1 MRGFWEWGISARVP
15 KPVSASPSPRA
26 AASAPVAPAASSA
39 EPQINDDPPP
49 GAEILD
55 DAALTGILNRFY
67 PGGEVAEEPQPPDP
81 PGATPSASADG
92 TVGDP
97 ATDPQSAAAEPEPT
111 DPAEPVAITFTP
123 EQQAE
128 IERRITEA
136 KGEIEPVQ
144 TELEAERARAEA
156 LQEKLQGMTNPAPVP
171 RDINPL
177 LLTDDLAEIEQRQR
191 VIDGFLAWADEH
203 QGGYEAQKE
212 GEESWTAE
220 QIRKTQRALE
230 REDAKVLPVARAL
243 IQERAQH
250 RARARTTYPEM
261 FNPKSEDYRIRQAF
275 MGRAPWLKAVF
286 PQIELWL
293 GDMIAG
299 ERARQARAKAAGAV
313 KPTPAKPLPK
323 PVTPSPG
330 GGAPSGGPKPPK
342 RSVNEIDSNEFVKRG
357 ATRAALVDLIKESA

>member
-1 MRGFWEWGISARVP
+1 M
-15 KPVSASPSPRA
+15 
-26 AASAPVAPAASSA
+26 SAPPSPAAST

-67 PGGEVAEEPQPPDP
+67 PGGEVSEEPPPSTTD
-81 PGATPSASADG
+81 SADPSDG
-92 TVGDP
+92 TAGSP
-97 ATDPQSAAAEPEPT
+97 STDPQNAAEASTEAEAEGNSAEPT
-111 DPAEPVAITFTP
+111 AVAFTP
-123 EQQAE
+123 EQEAE
-128 IERRITEA
+128 IERRIAEA
-136 KGEIEPVQ
+136 KGELAPVQ
-144 TELEAERARAEA
+144 TELEAERARAEQLA
-156 LQEKLQGMTNPAPVP
+156 EKLKGMTNPAPVP

-220 QIRKTQRALE
+220 QIRKTARALE
-230 REDAKVLPVARAL
+230 REDQRVLPAARQL
-243 IQERAQH
+243 IQERAQY
-250 RARARTTYPEM
+250 RARARTIYPEL
-261 FNPKSEDYRIRQAF
+261 FNAKTEDYRIRQAF

-299 ERARQARAKAAGAV
+299 ERARQQRAKAG
-313 KPTPAKPLPK
+313 KTTTPAKPLPK